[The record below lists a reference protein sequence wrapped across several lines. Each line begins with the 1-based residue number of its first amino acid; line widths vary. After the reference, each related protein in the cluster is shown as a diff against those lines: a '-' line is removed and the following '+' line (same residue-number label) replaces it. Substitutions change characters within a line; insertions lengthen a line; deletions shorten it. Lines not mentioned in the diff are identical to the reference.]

1 MLLGDV
7 LAARFDLKT
16 DREKGVVKVRAT
28 HIESGQYASLVAKA
42 AVGELQ
48 ALARFVGAGGIKVG
62 RRGDL
67 ARALSREVAALPS

>member
-16 DREKGVVKVRAT
+16 DREKGVLEVRAT
-28 HIESGQYASLVAKA
+28 HIESGQDASLVAKA
-42 AVGELQ
+42 AAGELQ